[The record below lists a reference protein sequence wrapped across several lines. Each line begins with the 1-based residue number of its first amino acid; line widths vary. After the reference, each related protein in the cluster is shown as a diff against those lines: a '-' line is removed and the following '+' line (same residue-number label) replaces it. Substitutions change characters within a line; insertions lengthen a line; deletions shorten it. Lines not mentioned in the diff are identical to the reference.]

1 MRKGY
6 AIFLFGC
13 VLFEEVVSCMQEV
26 VSLGEVLPLAGNRY
40 KVATTHAQ
48 RALLLRERE
57 DDGEGF
63 EGSHE
68 LFFQFGNLS
77 FVEG

>member
-26 VSLGEVLPLAGNRY
+26 VSLREVFRLWR
-40 KVATTHAQ
+40 VTATK
-48 RALLLRERE
+48 
-57 DDGEGF
+57 
-63 EGSHE
+63 
-68 LFFQFGNLS
+68 
-77 FVEG
+77 